1 MMLRR
6 TSVAAFLVFAS
17 ILTACGSPAAEPE
30 AASASETVPSSPTVR
45 VPRQVDQSDRPWV
58 VFDPCLDIPDEA
70 LVEAGYDPESKDE
83 DAVAA
88 DYHTFLI
95 CNFDTP
101 QRQYGL
107 GVFSA
112 NITFAEEQE
121 KVKDYSTPI
130 EFDGRRALR
139 KTSSTI
145 SCAISMETSY
155 GILIVS
161 RLIQLT
167 RSDQNTEEERCVG
180 IEETASIIA
189 RYLPERE
196 RELQDA
202 GR

>member
-1 MMLRR
+1 MLRR
-6 TSVAAFLVFAS
+6 TSVAALLVFAS
-17 ILTACGSPAAEPE
+17 ILTACGSPVEAPE
-30 AASASETVPSSPTVR
+30 AASASEPAPLSPTVR

-95 CNFDTP
+95 CSFRTP
-101 QRQYGL
+101 QRKYGL
-107 GVFSA
+107 GVFSS
-112 NITFAEEQE
+112 NITFAEQQE
-121 KVKDYSTPI
+121 KSKDYATPI
-130 EFDGRRALR
+130 MLDGRRALLEVP
-139 KTSSTI
+139 TEGI
-145 SCAISMETSY
+145 CDVSMETSY
-155 GILIVS
+155 GILGVS
-161 RLIQLT
+161 RLFFPS
-167 RSDQNTEEERCVG
+167 RSDQDEEERCVG

-196 RELQDA
+196 RELQDV

>member
-1 MMLRR
+1 ML
-6 TSVAAFLVFAS
+6 AS
-17 ILTACGSPAAEPE
+17 ILTACGSPSAAPE
-30 AASASETVPSSPTVR
+30 AASESETVSPSPTVR

-70 LVEAGYDPESKDE
+70 LVEAGYDPKSKDE

-88 DYHTFLI
+88 DYYTFLI
-95 CNFDTP
+95 CGFDTP
-101 QRQYGL
+101 QRKYGMN
-107 GVFSA
+107 VFSS

-121 KVKDYSTPI
+121 KVMDYSTPI
-130 EFDGRRALR
+130 MLDGRRALR
-139 KTSSTI
+139 KVPSTL
-145 SCAISMETSY
+145 SCAVSMETSY

-161 RLIQLT
+161 RIIQLT
-167 RSDQNTEEERCVG
+167 RADQNTEEERCIG

-196 RELQDA
+196 RELQDS